1 VKAAE
6 GMARFWSLAEQLVAA
21 RAAEPRDDF
30 VSTLVHTPDVQGH
43 TLTREQAATVVLN
56 LLFAGHE
63 TTTGLLGN
71 MFNRLLA
78 DRQAWRDI
86 IVEPTLIPNA
96 VDEILRLDSS
106 VIAWRRRTTQATEIG
121 GVSVPA
127 GANLLLMLGAANRDP
142 DVFADPDQLDIRRA
156 NAREHLSFGNGPHL
170 CLGAPLARLQARV
183 VLQEVS
189 SRLPSLRHAKGVKLA
204 FAPNVSFRGPLS
216 LPVVWDA

>member
-1 VKAAE
+1 
-6 GMARFWSLAEQLVAA
+6 
-21 RAAEPRDDF
+21 
-30 VSTLVHTPDVQGH
+30 
-43 TLTREQAATVVLN
+43 
-56 LLFAGHE
+56 
-63 TTTGLLGN
+63 

-127 GANLLLMLGAANRDP
+127 GANLLLMLAAANRDP
-142 DVFADPDQLDIRRA
+142 DVFADPDKLDIRRA

-183 VLQEVS
+183 VLEEVS